1 MLVMKANNVFVLCVA
16 ALSLSACASAS
27 ASGPGYLQTVST
39 AAIAGDQSELIIYRP
54 SRFTFGANTSNI
66 EVNGMPTCDLP
77 QGRFFRK
84 NVSPGT
90 TTIATSLFGVPGTS
104 RSSFKTE
111 AGKRYTV
118 RVSPDRAKAMA
129 GALLGIVGTLGA
141 AAVSGRV
148 GPFQIDLIQEEMAA
162 TELALSK
169 MAKCP

>member
-1 MLVMKANNVFVLCVA
+1 MKANNFYVLCIS
-16 ALSLSACASAS
+16 ALSLSACAS

-39 AAIAGDQSELIIYRP
+39 AAIASDQSELIIYRP
-54 SRFTFGANTSNI
+54 SGFTYAVRTPNI

-77 QGRFFRK
+77 QGGFFRK

-90 TTIATSLFGVPGTS
+90 TTIATSLFDMPGTS

-118 RVSPDRAKAMA
+118 RVSPEGAKAMT
-129 GALLGIVGTLGA
+129 GALLGIVGTLA
-141 AAVSGRV
+141 AEAASGRG